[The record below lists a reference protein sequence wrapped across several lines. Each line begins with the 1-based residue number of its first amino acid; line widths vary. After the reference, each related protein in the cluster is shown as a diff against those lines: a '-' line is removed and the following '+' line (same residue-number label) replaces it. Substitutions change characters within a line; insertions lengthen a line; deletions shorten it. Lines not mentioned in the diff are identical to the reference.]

1 MSESFQLT
9 KVEAAQRQLSLAIR
23 MLFAGEDPVAVH
35 TLAGAAS
42 IILTDLVERLA
53 LEHSWD
59 RMAQEDSNLKPNQY
73 FQIVRKAQNYL
84 KHARDD
90 HADVLVFDPNDTE
103 ALIMMAVMN
112 ASELVPMSIEAQV
125 FQLWYLSAKY
135 PSECADESP
144 FSEAIA
150 LFGDLRET
158 PRAER
163 LRLGAQGLVQAS
175 EIGPNSSSS
184 GRAEARRST

>member
-9 KVEAAQRQLSLAIR
+9 KVEAAQRQLSFAIR
-23 MLFAGEDPVAVH
+23 MLFVGQDPVAVH

-53 LEHSWD
+53 PEHSWD
-59 RMAQEDSNLKPNQY
+59 RMAQEDNNLKPDQY
-73 FQIVRKAQNYL
+73 FQIIRKAQNYL

-90 HADVLVFDPNDTE
+90 HADVLVFEPNDTE

-125 FQLWYLSAKY
+125 FQLWYLAAKY
-135 PSECADESP
+135 PPECAGKSP

-163 LRLGAQGLVQAS
+163 LRLGALGLLQAKRDA
-175 EIGPNSSSS
+175 EIK
-184 GRAEARRST
+184 E

>member
-9 KVEAAQRQLSLAIR
+9 KLEAAQRQLSLAIR
-23 MLFAGEDPVAVH
+23 MLFASQDPVAVH

-42 IILTDLVERLA
+42 IILTDLVERHA
-53 LEHSWD
+53 PEHSWD
-59 RMAQEDSNLKPNQY
+59 RMAQEDNDLKPNQY

-90 HADVLVFDPNDTE
+90 HTEILVFDPNDTE
-103 ALIMMAVMN
+103 ALIMLAVMN
-112 ASELVPMSIEAQV
+112 ASELAPMSLEAQV
-125 FQLWYLSAKY
+125 FQLWFLAAKY
-135 PSECADESP
+135 PVDCASEPP

-158 PRAER
+158 PRIDR
-163 LRLGAQGLVQAS
+163 LRVGGQALTQAGAMGLNPS
-175 EIGPNSSSS
+175 M
-184 GRAEARRST
+184 